1 MTEGRKDGMPSNSID
16 MMMSQISQ
24 VSANMI
30 LGRKDILKKADVQK
44 QAKID
49 EENRIKEEK

>member
-1 MTEGRKDGMPSNSID
+1 MTEGRKDGMPSNTID

-30 LGRKDILKKADVQK
+30 LGRKDILKKADAQK

>member
-30 LGRKDILKKADVQK
+30 LGRKDILKKADAQK

>member
-30 LGRKDILKKADVQK
+30 MGRKEILKKADAQK

-49 EENRIKEEK
+49 EENRIK